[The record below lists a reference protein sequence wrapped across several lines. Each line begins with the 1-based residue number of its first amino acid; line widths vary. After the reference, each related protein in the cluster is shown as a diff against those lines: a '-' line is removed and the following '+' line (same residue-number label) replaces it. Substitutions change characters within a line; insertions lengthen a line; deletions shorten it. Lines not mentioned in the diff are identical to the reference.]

1 MSDKF
6 INQVYWDSGAQAY
19 YTGSQIS
26 SSPKQRIHFANRLM
40 EPSARIIKW
49 ESTTSYQ
56 AAKMVP
62 ALPILQA
69 NHRYR
74 LVVGLTTEPEQAVLL
89 RLEFFNLQGERIKKL
104 EFYNGNHQFVYPV
117 GAFSYTLSLINA
129 GAITLEFSR
138 LQIAD
143 VQTPPAAFDDLW
155 LQEPCPR
162 AGDDQEL
169 FVLLV
174 QDGKHSRTSCP
185 DLGPAFERVPY
196 QVVNIAWQ
204 YDGDLVEEL
213 SPLLT
218 RQTKHLHLVSTTP
231 ATDQAVAKLC
241 ALHPA
246 AKGLV
251 TDQFNDP
258 DLAHYQWTSNADWY
272 SPEVSEPDWLTIGR
286 AIQQQRKE
294 G

>member
-40 EPSARIIKW
+40 EPSASIIKW

-185 DLGPAFERVPY
+185 DLGPAFERIPY

>member
-89 RLEFFNLQGERIKKL
+89 RLEF
-104 EFYNGNHQFVYPV
+104 YNGNHQFVYPV

-129 GAITLEFSR
+129 GATALDFSR

-143 VQTPPAAFDDLW
+143 EQTPPAAFDDLW
-155 LQEPCPR
+155 LQEPRPG
-162 AGDDQEL
+162 AGDDQAL

-174 QDGKHSRTSCP
+174 QDGKHSRTSRP
-185 DLGPAFERVPY
+185 ELGPAFEHVSY

-218 RQTKHLHLVSTTP
+218 RQTKRLQLVSTMP
-231 ATDQAVAKLC
+231 ATD
-241 ALHPA
+241 
-246 AKGLV
+246 
-251 TDQFNDP
+251 
-258 DLAHYQWTSNADWY
+258 
-272 SPEVSEPDWLTIGR
+272 
-286 AIQQQRKE
+286 
-294 G
+294 